1 MLLQL
6 NEINW
11 QVYAYTC
18 HWASLVPQTVKNLPA
33 MWETWGQYLGWKDSL
48 EEGMATHFSI
58 LVWRIP
64 MDRGAWWATVYGVT
78 ESDTSDQLSI
88 AHICIWYK
96 LERCQLLFLLPGSL
110 WWVCGRTKTSK
121 WGAIAWGRGSVCPQI
136 EGRGASGRF
145 GEQKSSGGRCC
156 W

>member
-1 MLLQL
+1 MQKYFYYFRLCQIDYSVLKNPPAVQ
-6 NEINW
+6 ET
-11 QVYAYTC
+11 QVP
-18 HWASLVPQTVKNLPA
+18 SLDQEDP
-33 MWETWGQYLGWKDSL
+33 L
-48 EEGMATHFSI
+48 EEAMATHSSI